1 MKTYCLRIL
10 PVLFIPLVF
19 GCAHKYSEA
28 EYLAVADQ
36 LNACSQELKMV
47 REDNIQLS
55 DKLSRVQEELDKT
68 NASLTSSLAEKQDLL
83 DRNILCLEEKKALM
97 KQISQSNTALQEK
110 KEAQWRM
117 SKGYEY
123 IVSFMEAERVKDQVY
138 IIRTSDRIKVVLP
151 QRTLFPTPAS
161 AWLTPRG
168 SQLVKKVATGLKQ
181 LNPVAIEIAGHTDN
195 TPAASSANSAYPTNW
210 HLAQARAISV
220 LLVLGESG
228 VAKDKMSAVSFG
240 DTRPIADNASEEA
253 RAMNRRV
260 EIVITP

>member
-138 IIRTSDRIKVVLP
+138 IIRT
-151 QRTLFPTPAS
+151 
-161 AWLTPRG
+161 
-168 SQLVKKVATGLKQ
+168 
-181 LNPVAIEIAGHTDN
+181 
-195 TPAASSANSAYPTNW
+195 
-210 HLAQARAISV
+210 
-220 LLVLGESG
+220 
-228 VAKDKMSAVSFG
+228 
-240 DTRPIADNASEEA
+240 
-253 RAMNRRV
+253 
-260 EIVITP
+260 